1 MRSARQIHSSSGS
14 FASGR
19 SGIRYSRLITD
30 SVSSAKSDPLVEQ
43 KNLLGKVAKVPSVS
57 PSSPYAPA
65 RKHSGAVE
73 EKILKKSK
81 QDPNPTSPRV
91 TLAMARTLALSREA
105 SYFLPAIHNLR
116 KIYRIKNRQ
125 GPFPGRTPVT
135 GVITPSII
143 F

>member
-65 RKHSGAVE
+65 RKHSAKE
-73 EKILKKSK
+73 LLKRRFSRN
-81 QDPNPTSPRV
+81 QSRTRIPRV
-91 TLAMARTLALSREA
+91 L
-105 SYFLPAIHNLR
+105 
-116 KIYRIKNRQ
+116 
-125 GPFPGRTPVT
+125 G
-135 GVITPSII
+135 
-143 F
+143 